1 MSITFG
7 GLLKHAWYAFVA
19 RDPTKTLSYDYGPGY
34 GYRPDRIIFHRG
46 SEKTIL
52 SALYTRIAVDVC
64 SSRIEHVRI
73 DENDKYKET
82 ITSGLN
88 RCLTLEANVDQIGRA
103 LIQDVVMSMFD
114 EGCVALVPTETT
126 LNPDITGSFDISSLR
141 VGRIIEWFPKDVR
154 VDLYDENDGIHKE
167 IIIPKSYVAIFENP
181 HYAVMNEPN
190 STAQR
195 LIRKIALLDAIDEN
209 SASGK
214 LDLIIQLPYTLR
226 TRGRIDQA
234 EKRRKDVENQLTGSK
249 YGIAYIDA
257 TEKVI
262 QLNRPAENNLLTQI
276 QYLTDQLYSQLGMTP
291 EVFLGTADEKV
302 MQNYYN
308 RTIEPI
314 LDTICTEIKRK
325 FLTKTAIS
333 QGQSIMYFTNPFK
346 MTVATDLAE
355 IADKMT
361 RNEIMSPNEIRALIG
376 YKPSNDAKADELR
389 NRNLNEDKNT
399 SPPARVSETNQNGS
413 GEE

>member
-1 MSITFG
+1 MNITFG
-7 GLLKHAWYAFVA
+7 GLLKHAWNAFLG
-19 RDPTKTLSYDYGPGY
+19 RDPTKNNIEPYGAGY
-34 GYRPDRIIFHRG
+34 GYRPDRIRFHRG

-82 ITSGLN
+82 IKSGLN
-88 RCLTLEANVDQIGRA
+88 RCLTLEANTDQIGRS
-103 LIQDVVMSMFD
+103 LIQDLVMSMFD
-114 EGCVALVPTETT
+114 EGCVALIPTDTT
-126 LNPDITGSFDISSLR
+126 LDPNNTGSFDITSLR
-141 VGRIIEWFPKDVR
+141 VGRILEWFPKDIR
-154 VDLYDENDGIHKE
+154 VDLYDERDGVHKE
-167 IIIPKSYVAIFENP
+167 VIIPKKYAGIFENP

-195 LIRKIALLDAIDEN
+195 LVRKISLLDTIDEN
-209 SASGK
+209 AASGK
-214 LDLIIQLPYTLR
+214 LDLIIQLPFTLR
-226 TRGRIDQA
+226 TKVRIDQA
-234 EKRRKDVENQLTGSK
+234 EKRRKDIENQLAGSK
-249 YGIAYIDA
+249 YGIAYIDS
-257 TEKVI
+257 TERVI
-262 QLNRPAENNLLTQI
+262 QLNRSAENNLLTQI

-291 EVFLGTADEKV
+291 EVFLGTADEKI

-325 FLTKTAIS
+325 FLTKTAVS

-389 NRNLNEDKNT
+389 NRNLNEDRNA
-399 SPPARVSETNQNGS
+399 SPSAKVGEANQNESKEG
-413 GEE
+413 